1 VAETNR
7 EREQTMEYKTLEEVL
22 GRFNQETRDYAA
34 STLLDALLASCE
46 SQSERIELSINL
58 LGYDPR

>member
-1 VAETNR
+1 
-7 EREQTMEYKTLEEVL
+7 MEYKTLEEVL

>member
-46 SQSERIELSINL
+46 SQSERIE
-58 LGYDPR
+58 